1 MDTRKNI
8 DGLAGG
14 LMVGL
19 CMIWGMQ
26 QVVLKAAA
34 DDVAPV
40 LMLALRSGIAALLV
54 ALLMPVSYTH
64 LTLPTKRIV

>member
-54 ALLMPVSYTH
+54 ALSLIH
-64 LTLPTKRIV
+64 I

>member
-40 LMLALRSGIAALLV
+40 LMLSLI
-54 ALLMPVSYTH
+54 H
-64 LTLPTKRIV
+64 I